1 MSKIRFAIVGSG
13 WRALFY
19 VRIARALPEYF
30 EVTAMLLRSIDKAER
45 FHTQYQI
52 PTTISKERLLRTRPD
67 FVVVAVDK
75 PSVAKVSIEY
85 LQAGVPVLAET
96 PAGDSL
102 RDLLRLWDARQRLN
116 GKIQVA
122 EQYYRY
128 PTLAAKIA
136 AVRMGLLGD
145 PYFVNISTVHDY
157 HAASLIRQFLNT
169 GNEAV
174 TVFGKRYYVPIV
186 QTDSRNGLTTEGVLK
201 EYNERVR
208 LTLEFE
214 SGKTAFYD
222 FGGVQY
228 HSYIRTRH
236 LNVQGPKGELDDD
249 TIRYVNEEN
258 VPVCQQICPLPSSTT
273 PDILAVTMGGQ
284 LLYRSEYPLTGLTED
299 EIAIADLLRYM
310 KTYVDTGT
318 EPVPG
323 FTDTMQD
330 AYIYTLMNQAAS
342 HPDQKIVSEKQPW
355 NP

>member
-236 LNVQGPKGELDDD
+236 LDVRGRRESWT
-249 TIRYVNEEN
+249 TIRSVTSMR
-258 VPVCQQICPLPSSTT
+258 IMCPCVSRSVRCLPAPPRTFSLS
-273 PDILAVTMGGQ
+273 PWAGR